1 MLPPATPQAKLP
13 PQPLNAAPMKIPSQ
27 KLCMKSPMITAP
39 ITRALL
45 ALPAT
50 VSFASAPPSAPASA
64 TCAGARLAP
73 SSAPASA
80 GCAGARPPMAV
91 IAAMN
96 ALSKTAG
103 SRKPASTIAP
113 QRQSTSTSS
122 FQPSAMR
129 CVDSKSRRKNAH
141 ASSAPAAK
149 AARRPSTISA
159 LALANVEMPGTARTT
174 PISVTKLT
182 RIAAP
187 MDPPQSASR
196 SAAACA
202 SGSSASGSTSAPLE
216 SFR

>member
-1 MLPPATPQAKLP
+1 MVPMATPQAKLP

-45 ALPAT
+45 ALPIM
-50 VSFASAPPSAPASA
+50 VSFASAPSSVPASA
-64 TCAGARLAP
+64 SCAGAW
-73 SSAPASA
+73 
-80 GCAGARPPMAV
+80 PPMAV
-91 IAAMN
+91 ITVVAT
-96 ALSKTAG
+96 LSKTAG

-141 ASSAPAAK
+141 ASSAPAEK
-149 AARRPSTISA
+149 AARTPSTILA
-159 LALANVEMPGTARTT
+159 LALANVEMQGTARTT

-202 SGSSASGSTSAPLE
+202 SGSSASGSTSVPLE